1 MVEPLSITTGV
12 LALLGTCIKVGGAV
26 KDFHNGAAI
35 ADAKV
40 RSLLSDVE
48 SFAQVLHMMKDTL
61 EEEKVHSSFQAT
73 GHMGSSWKNLLT
85 TINDGQNTLLELQD
99 TLDKTDKTVSIFDG
113 TRKHL
118 RLKSALEEITMY
130 QQQIRSYR
138 DTMQL
143 SLQTVILYDPPP

>member
-61 EEEKVHSSFQAT
+61 EEEKVQSSFQAT
-73 GHMGSSWKNLLT
+73 GHMGSNWKNLLT
-85 TINDGQNTLLELQD
+85 TINDGQNTLLQLQD
-99 TLDKTDKTVSIFDG
+99 TLDKTDKTVGIFDG

-118 RLKSALEEITMY
+118 RLKSASEEITMY

-138 DTMQL
+138 DTIQL